1 MSMKWMG
8 CLNHDLPYS
17 IDNPSEKPIERRAT
31 QNWRAPTEKRE
42 KKNWRAPTEKR
53 EKKNWRTPTKRERKK
68 SLVFHKPFTAYTIL
82 RYRHHHDGRMRI
94 RQHGR

>member
-17 IDNPSEKPIERRAT
+17 MDEKPRERRET

-42 KKNWRAPTEKR
+42 T
-53 EKKNWRTPTKRERKK
+53 KK
-68 SLVFHKPFTAYTIL
+68 SLVFHKPFTTYNDMVDIAIIMT
-82 RYRHHHDGRMRI
+82 DG
-94 RQHGR
+94 

>member
-17 IDNPSEKPIERRAT
+17 IDNPSEKPRERRAT

-42 KKNWRAPTEKR
+42 TE
-53 EKKNWRTPTKRERKK
+53 K
-68 SLVFHKPFTAYTIL
+68 SLVFHKPFITYTDISPSS
-82 RYRHHHDGRMRI
+82 
-94 RQHGR
+94 